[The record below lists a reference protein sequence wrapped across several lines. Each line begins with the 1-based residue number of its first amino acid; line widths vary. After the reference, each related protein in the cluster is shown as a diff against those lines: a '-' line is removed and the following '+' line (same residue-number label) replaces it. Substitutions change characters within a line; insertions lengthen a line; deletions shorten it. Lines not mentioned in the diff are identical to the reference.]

1 MSDYDGI
8 DEQDTLLEGGEGQ
21 NQALS
26 PTLVAPAV
34 SAGNRPDAILQALAL
49 AQRTGSQGPAAP
61 SYAADV
67 AQSRSRV
74 AKILADS
81 LKGLEGTSGLERVA
95 NAAMQTLAGQGRI
108 NFPQAM
114 GAMESQD
121 LGRAVNIANALSGL
135 SRAEGAG
142 QMSTKDILQ
151 LVRRQTEAAA
161 RSGNAEAQL
170 LEKSVRGL
178 SNKYAD
184 PAAASAAAYEY
195 AVKWKE
201 QNPNATIND
210 FNRLA
215 SGMSQHVSSLRL
227 KLARQPGG
235 EGAAP
240 DRGGI
245 VVDENDNVTQRKL
258 WVPSKGEP
266 LSDIEKKMNLA
277 LRSGNN
283 AEYDRLYFDNQAT
296 LASKAVRDQLGPEG
310 TKALAR
316 VRDAHRTAVGA
327 FDLFAQIEK
336 NLDEDPNVTGRAGDV
351 ASFVGGV
358 AGFLGQMRNQV
369 GNILN
374 ATVAAGGPEADG
386 ARRAQAALTNPESSE
401 YIGPALN
408 RAINSPTIKAL
419 IDQGANADVLKANI
433 VSLAYVN
440 AAANDASG
448 RFSDRDVAAGMAQ
461 AAAQA
466 SNPTSMRRAMGEL
479 RTRYTNNMNALLR
492 SAPVFSEREV
502 SWSPALNIG
511 AQVDQILRPVRGAAS
526 RRVAQPAAPATVP
539 APTPTPAPATPAS
552 TTPTPRRFTQEQA
565 NEARNRAKSA
575 IAAGA
580 NRDEV
585 IKRLQENGISTEGL

>member
-8 DEQDTLLEGGEGQ
+8 DEQNTLLEGSEGRD
-21 NQALS
+21 QALS
-26 PTLVAPAV
+26 PALVAPAV

-49 AQRTGSQGPAAP
+49 SQRTGSQGGSAP
-61 SYAADV
+61 SYSADV

-114 GAMESQD
+114 GAMEQQD
-121 LGRAVNIANALSGL
+121 VGRAVNIANALSGL
-135 SRAEGAG
+135 SKADGAG
-142 QMSTKDILQ
+142 AMSMKDMLQ
-151 LVRRQTEAAA
+151 LAQRQTEAAS
-161 RSGNAEAQL
+161 RSGNQEAQL
-170 LEKSVRGL
+170 LERAVRGL
-178 SNKYAD
+178 SSKYAD

-195 AVKWKE
+195 AVKWKG

-210 FNRLA
+210 FGRMA
-215 SGMSQHVSSLRL
+215 AEMSQYVSSKGLR
-227 KLARQPGG
+227 LARQPGG

-296 LASKAVRDQLGPEG
+296 LAAKAVRDQLGSEG
-310 TKALAR
+310 TKTLAK
-316 VRDAHRTAVGA
+316 VREAHRSAVSA
-327 FDLFAQIEK
+327 FDLFSQIEG
-336 NLDEDPNVTGRAGDV
+336 NLDRNSNVYGQAGNV
-351 ASFVGGV
+351 ASFLGGV

-374 ATVAAGGPEADG
+374 ATVAAGGPDAEG

-401 YIGPALN
+401 FVSSALN
-408 RAINSPTIKAL
+408 RAISSPAIQA
-419 IDQGANADVLKANI
+419 IINQGADADVLKANI
-433 VSLAYVN
+433 MSLAYVN
-440 AAANDASG
+440 AAANDPGG
-448 RFSDRDVAAGMAQ
+448 RFSDKDVAAAIAQ

-466 SNPTSMRRAMGEL
+466 SNPTSMRRALGEL

-502 SWSPALNIG
+502 SWSPQLNVG
-511 AQVDQILRPVRGAAS
+511 AQVDQILRPVRRRGA
-526 RRVAQPAAPATVP
+526 PAAA
-539 APTPTPAPATPAS
+539 TPAPAPAPAPAAEPARDPFEGR
-552 TTPTPRRFTQEQA
+552 TAKDAQGNRVIRR
-565 NEARNRAKSA
+565 N
-575 IAAGA
+575 GA
-580 NRDEV
+580 WV
-585 IKRLQENGISTEGL
+585 PVQ